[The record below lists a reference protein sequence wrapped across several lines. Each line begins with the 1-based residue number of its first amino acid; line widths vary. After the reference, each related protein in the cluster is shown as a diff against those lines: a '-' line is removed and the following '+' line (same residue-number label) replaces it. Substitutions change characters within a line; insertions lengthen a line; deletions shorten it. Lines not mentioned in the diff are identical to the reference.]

1 MDNSNYIP
9 NGNSLYGDV
18 STTSNSFFSWVGS
31 ISWQTWI
38 IIFIVLAFL
47 GFNVLTFISKGA
59 GDIGSGVNSLVDKI
73 KQTGQLMNTIKN
85 TIFVSATGARG
96 IVDNTAEVSDD
107 VLEKVQSVTKVGNIP
122 PANPSEFQGQNA
134 TSSVPNT
141 PVQTPVQTPE
151 FTPSSQYSSAL
162 NNNTGTM
169 NYEADDSLSNIQSAG
184 SKSGW
189 CYIGEDRGFR
199 SCASVGPG
207 EQCMSGDIF
216 PTNEICVNPNLRA

>member
-9 NGNSLYGDV
+9 NSNTLSGEV
-18 STTSNSFFSWVGS
+18 STTSNSFLNWIGT

-47 GFNVLTFISKGA
+47 GFNILTFISKGA
-59 GDIGSGVNSLVDKI
+59 GDIGSGVNALVEKI

-85 TIFVSATGARG
+85 TIFVSATGAQG
-96 IVDNTAEVSDD
+96 IVDNTAHVSDE
-107 VLEKVQSVTKVGNIP
+107 VLEQVQTSTKVGNIP
-122 PANPSEFQGQNA
+122 PSNPSEFQSQNA
-134 TSSVPNT
+134 TSSIPNT
-141 PVQTPVQTPE
+141 TVQSPE
-151 FTPSSQYSSAL
+151 FTPSSQFSSAL

-216 PTNEICVNPNLRA
+216 PSNEICVNPSLRA